1 MKIHVFSVRHPR
13 CGHVSYHVTILERIH
28 RESGPES
35 MLSYFL
41 RCCDG
46 GAGGGGGG
54 GGGGSLGGGVEE
66 VVLFCFD
73 MSRDWMFDSD
83 WRGF

>member
-54 GGGGSLGGGVEE
+54 GDEAACQQANPGGVEGE
-66 VVLFCFD
+66 EESGDEHQQMC
-73 MSRDWMFDSD
+73 S
-83 WRGF
+83 